1 MKENTLEVELCA
13 FMLSIVMVKH
23 ISTVENLKE
32 YFTAGQLAS
41 EANGMVTDDSS
52 CSTVISA
59 AVHQGLRLY
68 KRGLLI
74 LGYSIDNVAA
84 ADNRGKVMEAFHD
97 LRAFNIG
104 WKIKFITPSKEF
116 GSEDDKFSAIFSIR
130 NSLLRLNMY
139 NQSRYNDLRIIH
151 YELNCRLSKDA
162 LLTPTVGVIRRKNV
176 SDLGKRY
183 FESIISNALDVVDAE
198 YSSNSADSVTVLKTI
213 TDVVTKKMKKMNCVV
228 SELFSEEE
236 TNTSDE
242 EDESVIVAIENDS
255 IDKEI
260 AAEMLSFPLKSII
273 YTSVEK
279 NNVIALFEKMKG
291 ISKNKGEKV
300 KNHTIACRVKEFLS
314 SRSGYSEIKI
324 QSIKY
329 WYLNSE
335 KERQK
340 RGRKVVQYFEA
351 EVLGNLM
358 ICILEK
364 KDTVRYFEYYT
375 HRLSNSFYHIF
386 TLLLFYTLFLSL
398 ISNSFLI

>member
-32 YFTAGQLAS
+32 YFTADQLAS
-41 EANGMVTDDSS
+41 ESNGMVSDDSS
-52 CSTVISA
+52 SSTVISA
-59 AVHQGLRLY
+59 AVHQGLRLF

-74 LGYSIDNVAA
+74 LGYSFDNVAA
-84 ADNRGKVMEAFHD
+84 ADNRGKVMKAFHD
-97 LRAFNIG
+97 LREFNIG
-104 WKIKFITPSKEF
+104 WKIKFTSTSKEF
-116 GSEDDKFSAIFSIR
+116 GSEDDAFSAVLSMR
-130 NSLLRLNMY
+130 NSLLRLNTY
-139 NQSRYNDLRIIH
+139 HQSKYNDLRIIH
-151 YELNCRLSKDA
+151 YELNCRLSKEA

-198 YSSNSADSVTVLKTI
+198 YSSNSADSVTVLKAI
-213 TDVVTKKMKKMNCVV
+213 TDVVTKKMKKMNGVV

-236 TNTSDE
+236 TDTSDE
-242 EDESVIVAIENDS
+242 EDESEIVENENKS

-260 AAEMLSFPLKSII
+260 AAEMSSFPVKSIK

-279 NNVIALFEKMKG
+279 GNVIALFEKIKG
-291 ISKNKGEKV
+291 ISKNKGENV
-300 KNHTIACRVKEFLS
+300 KNHTIACRVKELLS
-314 SRSGYSEIKI
+314 SRSGYSEIKTM
-324 QSIKY
+324 SIKY

-335 KERQK
+335 KERRK
-340 RGRKVVQYFEA
+340 RGRKVVQSFEA

-364 KDTVRYFEYYT
+364 KDTVR
-375 HRLSNSFYHIF
+375 
-386 TLLLFYTLFLSL
+386 
-398 ISNSFLI
+398 